1 LSDATRENGCPVVA
15 PGLHRHGTLAHVATE
30 AGWQCLEADP
40 PGAVAVEAP
49 AGSIVVFSSLT
60 PHKTGPNSS
69 GAVRKAYIVQF
80 APEGAMAF
88 RDGRTPVPQDDP
100 THQYRVLAG
109 GEPVAEEAA

>member
-1 LSDATRENGCPVVA
+1 MSDATRENGCPVVA

-60 PHKTGPNSS
+60 PHKTGPNLG
-69 GAVRKAYIVQF
+69 GAVRKAYIVQL
-80 APEGAMAF
+80 APEGARAW
-88 RDGRTPVPQDDP
+88 RDGARPVLQQDP
-100 THQYRVLAG
+100 AHQYRILAG
-109 GEPVAEEAA
+109 GEPAATD